1 MKLERSCFSP
11 LPSVP
16 KRLSNRV
23 YVTTTCMLSF
33 SEIQAFENVLR
44 GLDALLSE
52 DESVNPNMYI
62 SIICSDRDTVCI
74 TIDDPDALG
83 RQLNLAILP
92 IRRWRMRHL
101 NQLQMDTCIAEEL
114 CHYFWNITDEN
125 LVRFQ
130 VLSLLQRIRPIV
142 QLSDVYDPNWTPD
155 DN

>member
-1 MKLERSCFSP
+1 MKLERSSP
-11 LPSVP
+11 SFLPSVP
-16 KRLSNRV
+16 SRLSNQI
-23 YVTTTCMLSF
+23 YIATTCGLSF
-33 SEIQAFENVLR
+33 NEIQAFENVFR
-44 GLDALLSE
+44 GLDALIAE

-74 TIDDPDALG
+74 TINDPDALG

-101 NQLQMDTCIAEEL
+101 SQLQMETCIAEEL
-114 CHYFWNITDEN
+114 CHYFWNIRDES

-130 VLSLLQRIRPIV
+130 VLSLLQRIYPNV
-142 QLSDVYDPNWTPD
+142 QLSDAYSPNWTPD